1 MKTLVTVLY
10 NDWDPNLPQEI
21 CPVLFDLSQ
30 DRALDAIVLMLANGI
45 VAEGCFDAETT
56 DGLALIRG
64 LMRGTASARPLL
76 DVSTARAARL
86 YRADYDV
93 FLQSTDVFLFV
104 GREVR
109 PELFRS
115 TDYASYVAEFAHE
128 LRR

>member
-21 CPVLFDLSQ
+21 DPALFDLSQ
-30 DRALDAIVLMLANGI
+30 EKALLAIVLMLANGI
-45 VAEGCFDAETT
+45 VAEACFDAETT

-64 LMRGTASARPLL
+64 LLQGTGGASPLP
-76 DVSTARAARL
+76 DASMAHAARL
-86 YRADYDV
+86 YRTDYDV

-104 GREVR
+104 ARQAR

-115 TDYASYVAEFAHE
+115 TDYATYIAEFNE
-128 LRR
+128 P